1 MAKTPEQIL
10 KEYADKV
17 RRIPPENFDFLL
29 TEIPE
34 RIRNRTR
41 QGKGLLG
48 KLKELSPK
56 YIETRMRDKKKLYSE
71 TSASRSNL
79 TRTGDM
85 LNSIVGERIGY
96 IFKFTFSNP
105 DADKKAYWAD
115 QTGRPFFDLVPSQRK
130 AIERDIAAI
139 MRDYFR
145 KMFKS

>member
-17 RRIPPENFDFLL
+17 KRIPPENFDFLL

-56 YIETRMRDKKKLYSE
+56 YIETRRRDKKLYGE
-71 TSASRSNL
+71 TSPKRSNL
-79 TRTGDM
+79 TRTGEM
-85 LNSIVGERIGY
+85 LNSIVGKRIGY
-96 IFKFTFSNP
+96 LFTFTFSNP

-115 QTGRPFFDLVPSQRK
+115 QTGRPFFDLVPSERK
-130 AIERDIAAI
+130 AIARDIAAI

>member
-56 YIETRMRDKKKLYSE
+56 YIKTRMRDKKLYSE
-71 TSASRSNL
+71 TSAARSNL

-85 LNSIVGERIGY
+85 LNSIVGKRIGY
-96 IFKFTFSNP
+96 LITFTFSNP
-105 DADKKAYWAD
+105 SADKKAYWAD
-115 QTGRPFFDLVPSQRK
+115 QTGRPFFDLIPSQRK
-130 AIERDIAAI
+130 AIAQDIAAI

-145 KMFKS
+145 GIFKS